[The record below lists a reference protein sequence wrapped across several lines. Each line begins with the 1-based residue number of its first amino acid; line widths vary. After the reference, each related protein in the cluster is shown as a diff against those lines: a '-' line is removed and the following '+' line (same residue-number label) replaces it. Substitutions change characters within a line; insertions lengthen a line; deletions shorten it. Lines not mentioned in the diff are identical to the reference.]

1 MDERRKQSMTDKLDL
16 TGEIAEAVDGA
27 ALRGKTLALAY
38 QGEDGYPAVSFRGST
53 QVYGPQQLA
62 IWARKADEGFAKAVA
77 ERPQVSLVYYGGP
90 DGPGPMFLSF
100 KGRAHVD
107 PSANEQ
113 VWSRMIEGE
122 QQQDADRRG
131 VAVIVEVE
139 RAEGFAA
146 TGPFVIERDQGV

>member
-1 MDERRKQSMTDKLDL
+1 MADKLDL
-16 TGEIAEAVDGA
+16 TGEIVEAVDGA

-38 QGEDGYPAVSFRGST
+38 LADDGYPAVSFRGST
-53 QVYGPQQLA
+53 QVHGAEQLA
-62 IWARKADEGFAKAVA
+62 IWARKADGGFAKAIA

-100 KGRAHVD
+100 KGRARVD

-122 QQQDADRRG
+122 RGQDPERNG
-131 VAVIVEVE
+131 VAVIIEVE
-139 RAEGFAA
+139 SVEGFAA
-146 TGPFVIERDQGV
+146 GGPFAMERDGGG